1 MKKGGVPAGEQGR
14 DKMKKI
20 LVLMELNAAQ
30 REKLEAAGAGAE
42 LSFSR
47 PDRVSEEE
55 IQAANVIIGLPRAEM
70 IKASENLEL
79 LQLESAGTDAYIVP
93 GVLNEKTILTN
104 ATGAYS
110 QAVAEHAFA
119 LTLMLQKKLH
129 LYRDEQRAA
138 HWRDRGMVSSLR
150 GSVVAV
156 VGLGDI
162 GSYYARL
169 VKNMGAYVIG
179 VKRRPSACPEYV
191 DELMLTEQLDA
202 VLPRADVI
210 MSVLPNTAATR
221 YIYTVGSFRL
231 MKDSAI
237 FINCGRGNA
246 VSASTLYEVLSQGL
260 IASAGIDVSETEPLP
275 EDSPLW
281 GLENLVITPHVSGSH
296 HLPET
301 VDRIVD
307 ICAGNLCSFLRGE
320 KLINLVDFSTGY
332 RK

>member
-1 MKKGGVPAGEQGR
+1 MEEKGGRAAAGG
-14 DKMKKI
+14 DKMKKVLI
-20 LVLMELNAAQ
+20 LMELNAAQ
-30 REKLEAAGAGAE
+30 REKLERAGAGAE

-47 PDRVSEEE
+47 PELVSEEE
-55 IQAANVIIGLPRAEM
+55 IQSANVIIGLPRAEM

-79 LQLESAGTDAYIVP
+79 LQLESAGADAYIVP
-93 GVLNEKTILTN
+93 GVLSGKTLLTN

-129 LYRDEQRAA
+129 LYRDEQRAVR
-138 HWRDRGMVSSLR
+138 WRDRGTVSSLR
-150 GSVVAV
+150 GAAVAV

-162 GSYYARL
+162 GGYYARL
-169 VKNMGAYVIG
+169 VKAMGAYVIG
-179 VKRRPSACPEYV
+179 VKRRPGPCPDYA
-191 DELMLTEQLDA
+191 DELRLTEELDEL
-202 VLPRADVI
+202 LPRADVI

-221 YIYTVGSFRL
+221 YIYTEDSFRR

-246 VSASTLYEVLSQGL
+246 VSAETLYTALSQGM
-260 IASAGIDVSETEPLP
+260 IYAAGIDVAETEPLP

-281 GLENLVITPHVSGSH
+281 TLENLMITPHVSGSH

-301 VDRIVD
+301 VDRIAD
-307 ICAGNLCSFLRGE
+307 ICAENLSAYLSGG
-320 KLINLVDFSTGY
+320 KLENIVDFATGY
-332 RK
+332 KK

>member
-30 REKLEAAGAGAE
+30 RKKLEAAGAGAE

-191 DELMLTEQLDA
+191 DELMLT
-202 VLPRADVI
+202 
-210 MSVLPNTAATR
+210 
-221 YIYTVGSFRL
+221 
-231 MKDSAI
+231 
-237 FINCGRGNA
+237 
-246 VSASTLYEVLSQGL
+246 
-260 IASAGIDVSETEPLP
+260 
-275 EDSPLW
+275 
-281 GLENLVITPHVSGSH
+281 
-296 HLPET
+296 
-301 VDRIVD
+301 
-307 ICAGNLCSFLRGE
+307 
-320 KLINLVDFSTGY
+320 
-332 RK
+332 

>member
-1 MKKGGVPAGEQGR
+1 MKKVL
-14 DKMKKI
+14 I
-20 LVLMELNAAQ
+20 LMELNAAQ
-30 REKLEAAGAGAE
+30 RERLEAAGAGAE

-47 PDRVSEEE
+47 PDRVTEKE
-55 IQAANVIIGLPRAEM
+55 IQEANVIIGLPKAEM

-79 LQLESAGTDAYIVP
+79 LQLESAGTDAYIAH
-93 GVLNEKTILTN
+93 GVLSEKTLLTN

-110 QAVAEHAFA
+110 QAVAEHALA

-138 HWRDRGMVSSLR
+138 RWKDRGTVSSLR
-150 GSVVAV
+150 GAIVAV

-162 GSYYARL
+162 GGYYARL
-169 VKNMGAYVIG
+169 VKALGAYVIG
-179 VKRRPSACPEYV
+179 VKRRPGPCPEYAH
-191 DELMLTEQLDA
+191 ELMLTEQLDQ

-221 YIYTVGSFRL
+221 YIYTLDSFRL

-246 VSASTLYEVLSQGL
+246 VSAGTLYEALSQGM
-260 IASAGIDVSETEPLP
+260 IAAAGIDVAETEPLP

-281 GLENLVITPHVSGSH
+281 ALENLVITPHVSGSH

-301 VDRIVD
+301 VERIVD
-307 ICAGNLCSFLRGE
+307 ICAGNLSAYLSGG
-320 KLINLVDFSTGY
+320 KLKNIVDFATGY